1 VGNDEA
7 DDIKG
12 WFMAYSRAIRMEYG
26 QAMSLAG
33 FDPDIIVAVQQHVA
47 ATMIVWL
54 ENNS

>member
-1 VGNDEA
+1 
-7 DDIKG
+7 
-12 WFMAYSRAIRMEYG
+12 MAYSRAIRMEYG